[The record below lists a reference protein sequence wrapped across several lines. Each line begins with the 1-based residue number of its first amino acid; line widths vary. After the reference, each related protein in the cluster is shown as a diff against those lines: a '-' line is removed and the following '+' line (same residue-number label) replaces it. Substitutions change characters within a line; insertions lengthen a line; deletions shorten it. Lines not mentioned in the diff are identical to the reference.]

1 MYFSGTTS
9 GVFVCGQ
16 RNLLHGGARCLP
28 PLELTLGCHCPAAG
42 CRREGGEEAYRQWRE
57 LERLM
62 QPLQA
67 RSRLLPPLSCS
78 RRLPCSDRRALD
90 VPMYSKPAD
99 AQCACFLR
107 TSLRTIL
114 VVLQEGAAMLPAAA
128 LRADPGIALTA
139 GRFGPGLLKAGL
151 VAGQLTAPFSGTRQ
165 EERAQLQMRQGRM
178 CRRWRSTCLRC
189 QGVECC
195 ARRRC
200 LTPLLQH

>member
-1 MYFSGTTS
+1 MQWIVYQPNGRSFECVCDADAYAENIRWVHKCTSAGTAS

-78 RRLPCSDRRALD
+78 RRLPCSDRPVLD
-90 VPMYSKPAD
+90 MPLRSKSTA
-99 AQCACFLR
+99 ARCLWFQGLHCTLLFLP
-107 TSLRTIL
+107 
-114 VVLQEGAAMLPAAA
+114 QEGAAMLPAAA

-151 VAGQLTAPFSGTRQ
+151 VAGQLTAPFSGMPG
-165 EERAQLQMRQGRM
+165 E
-178 CRRWRSTCLRC
+178 S
-189 QGVECC
+189 
-195 ARRRC
+195 ARNC
-200 LTPLLQH
+200 K